1 MKPSELATILYDH
14 ERWIT
19 SGEAGGKCAN
29 LAGVSLASANLAHIS
44 LAGANLAGA
53 DLRGAD
59 LYKTNLAGAN
69 LAGANLAGASLAS
82 ASLVGAN
89 LVSARLQC
97 YFRSADLRCAD
108 LVGADLVGADLR
120 DTILGGATFATNF
133 KKVQYFHRATFSE
146 DQIAWVW
153 LHPAYP
159 EFASTLKWVKA
170 RQLSA

>member
-19 SGEAGGKCAN
+19 SGEAGGKC
-29 LAGVSLASANLAHIS
+29 
-44 LAGANLAGA
+44 
-53 DLRGAD
+53 
-59 LYKTNLAGAN
+59 
-69 LAGANLAGASLAS
+69 ANLAGASLAS